1 MARIPLQVVFL
12 TGQSDPRS
20 CDLSPSQRAFLDALP
35 VPHEAKAP
43 LNFPYDATLRPWRKV
58 PLWLASL
65 RHALLAVS
73 LGFETLVPRS
83 STSGIGRHRDAVIT
97 QLDRADRTLVLAG
110 SIGLDLLGRLD
121 LPADLL
127 DRLTVFAYGPV
138 ATKPP
143 ACHTLRVCSRQDWV
157 ARWWPADEYVD
168 SGHLDYL
175 DNPEVADLCRDLLL
189 IGWSSSEERASS
201 RPHIEGPESR

>member
-1 MARIPLQVVFL
+1 MARLPLQVVFL
-12 TGQSDPRS
+12 TGQSDPLS

-35 VPHEAKAP
+35 VPDEAKAP
-43 LNFPYDATLRPWRKV
+43 LNFPYDDTLRAWRKV

-65 RHALLAVS
+65 RHARLAVS
-73 LGFETLVPRS
+73 MRRPGFR
-83 STSGIGRHRDAVIT
+83 RHRDAVIT

-143 ACHTLRVCSRQDWV
+143 ACRTLRVCSRQDWV
-157 ARWWPADEYVD
+157 ARWSPADVYVD

-175 DNPEVADLCRDLLL
+175 ANPEVADLCRDLLTEV
-189 IGWSSSEERASS
+189 ST
-201 RPHIEGPESR
+201 P

>member
-1 MARIPLQVVFL
+1 MSRIPLQVLFL

-20 CDLSPSQRAFLDALP
+20 CDLSPAQRAFLDALP
-35 VPHEAKAP
+35 VPDQAKAP
-43 LNFPYDATLRPWRKV
+43 LNFPYDATMRPWRKV
-58 PLWLASL
+58 PLWLASTRHGLLFVNL
-65 RHALLAVS
+65 R
-73 LGFETLVPRS
+73 RR
-83 STSGIGRHRDAVIT
+83 GIGRHRDAVMT

-121 LPADLL
+121 LPAELL

-143 ACHTLRVCSRQDWV
+143 ACRTLRVCSRQDWV
-157 ARWWPADEYVD
+157 ARCFRSGRRADVYVD

-175 DNPEVADLCRDLLL
+175 DNPEVADLCRDLLTEV
-189 IGWSSSEERASS
+189 ST
-201 RPHIEGPESR
+201 P

>member
-1 MARIPLQVVFL
+1 MRLPFQVVFL

-20 CDLSPSQRAFLDALP
+20 CDLSPVQRAFLDALP
-35 VPHEAKAP
+35 VPDGAKVP

-58 PLWLASL
+58 PLWRASL
-65 RHALLAVS
+65 RHGLLFVTMRRRA
-73 LGFETLVPRS
+73 FR
-83 STSGIGRHRDAVIT
+83 RHRDAVIT

-121 LPADLL
+121 LPRELL
-127 DRLTVFAYGPV
+127 DRLSVFAYGPV

-157 ARWWPADEYVD
+157 ARWWPADVYVD

-175 DNPEVADLCRDLLL
+175 DNPEVVDLCREVLTEVR
-189 IGWSSSEERASS
+189 I
-201 RPHIEGPESR
+201 P